1 MLEPS
6 DFAVNEA
13 WIAFRANDSFLLVKN
28 EPYDVYILLDAA
40 STYVLGHVLS
50 RTVDGSPDARD
61 VAALFR
67 EAWSAKRQWAK
78 QLIVPE
84 GSLAE
89 GVFKNQAEKSG
100 LAFSM
105 VPLSELL
112 PIVSPLKESF
122 SAYFGQASC

>member
-28 EPYDVYILLDAA
+28 EPYDVYILMDAA

-50 RTVDGSPDARD
+50 KTVDGSPDARD

-100 LAFSM
+100 LAFSA
-105 VPLSELL
+105 VPFAELL
-112 PIVSPLKESF
+112 AIMAPLKESF
-122 SAYFGQASC
+122 SAYFGQSSC